1 MEIRLENIRKT
12 FGGKTVISDLSM
24 IISSG
29 SFTTLLGPSGCGKTT
44 LLRMIAGLETPDSGT
59 ITLGGNCVFSSEK
72 RVNTPPEKRG
82 LGFVFQDFAL
92 WPHMKVR
99 DNVAFGLKAQKNTGD
114 IEKKVREALHAVQL
128 DDYGERYPS
137 ELSGGQQ
144 QRVSFARAI
153 VTEPECILFDEPL
166 SALDALLREEMRS
179 ELRSLVTERCIT
191 SVFVTHDQTEAMS
204 MSDKIAVMSGGQIE
218 QYASPEEIY
227 TKPATKFA
235 ARFVGTS
242 DWIDQDSMFRPEN
255 ASLEK
260 TSDNDE
266 KFMARVT
273 GSEFLGSTY
282 RILLSYGGEK
292 WIIETSRKVETGT
305 DIPIYVNQNSILS
318 IRN

>member
-1 MEIRLENIRKT
+1 
-12 FGGKTVISDLSM
+12 
-24 IISSG
+24 
-29 SFTTLLGPSGCGKTT
+29 
-44 LLRMIAGLETPDSGT
+44 
-59 ITLGGNCVFSSEK
+59 
-72 RVNTPPEKRG
+72 
-82 LGFVFQDFAL
+82 
-92 WPHMKVR
+92 
-99 DNVAFGLKAQKNTGD
+99 
-114 IEKKVREALHAVQL
+114 
-128 DDYGERYPS
+128 
-137 ELSGGQQ
+137 
-144 QRVSFARAI
+144 
-153 VTEPECILFDEPL
+153 
-166 SALDALLREEMRS
+166 MRS
-179 ELRSLVTERCIT
+179 ELRSLVTERGIT

-204 MSDKIAVMSGGQIE
+204 MSDMIAVMSGGQIE

-292 WIIETSRKVETGT
+292 WVIETSRKVETGT
-305 DIPIYVNQNSILS
+305 DIPIYVKQNSILS

>member
-99 DNVAFGLKAQKNTGD
+99 DNVAFGLKAQKKTGN

-128 DDYGERYPS
+128 DDYGDRYPS

-144 QRVSFARAI
+144 QRNVF
-153 VTEPECILFDEPL
+153 
-166 SALDALLREEMRS
+166 
-179 ELRSLVTERCIT
+179 SLMNR
-191 SVFVTHDQTEAMS
+191 FPPS
-204 MSDKIAVMSGGQIE
+204 MPCCV
-218 QYASPEEIY
+218 
-227 TKPATKFA
+227 
-235 ARFVGTS
+235 
-242 DWIDQDSMFRPEN
+242 
-255 ASLEK
+255 
-260 TSDNDE
+260 
-266 KFMARVT
+266 
-273 GSEFLGSTY
+273 
-282 RILLSYGGEK
+282 
-292 WIIETSRKVETGT
+292 RK
-305 DIPIYVNQNSILS
+305 
-318 IRN
+318 